1 MAGAT
6 DGKRNLCGGE
16 FPNKT
21 ADFASGGAE
30 FQNSSLRCRRT
41 RLVPGKIRSEIGL
54 GRGKSS
60 EGEEG
65 ATFPRPS
72 PASERILPVNERERL
87 QRRLLKQRHWRS
99 GGCYATKCNNRH
111 NRLLHYFASQG
122 LGGDP
127 DS

>member
-1 MAGAT
+1 MRG
-6 DGKRNLCGGE
+6 GGGGGGGE

-21 ADFASGGAE
+21 ADFAPGGAG
-30 FQNSSLRCRRT
+30 
-41 RLVPGKIRSEIGL
+41 VPVLFRGKFGKIRSEVGL

-60 EGEEG
+60 DGEKG
-65 ATFPRPS
+65 DTFPRPS
-72 PASERILPVNERERL
+72 PAPERILPVNERERL